1 VLDLTMLIARKEP
14 GRHPRAA
21 ARWLLRDLECDEA
34 TIDEAALVAAL
45 VQLAERARIQAL
57 NGRYWARTQ

>member
-14 GRHPRAA
+14 ARHPRAA
-21 ARWLLRDLECDEA
+21 ARWLLRDLEECDKA

-45 VQLAERARIQAL
+45 VQLAERARIQA
-57 NGRYWARTQ
+57 